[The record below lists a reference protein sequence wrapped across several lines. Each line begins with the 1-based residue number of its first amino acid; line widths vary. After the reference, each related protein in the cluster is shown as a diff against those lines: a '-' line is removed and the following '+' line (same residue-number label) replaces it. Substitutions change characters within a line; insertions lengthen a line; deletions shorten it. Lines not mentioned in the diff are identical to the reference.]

1 MFIRAIC
8 FLFLLQLR
16 WPKNKR
22 IYNVL
27 TDFIFSFV
35 TGWCELQDS
44 QLSYLGDMQRESL
57 QCLVFYRQKSLAR
70 LVSL

>member
-1 MFIRAIC
+1 MFITAIC

-57 QCLVFYRQKSLAR
+57 QCLVFYQQKSLAR

>member
-1 MFIRAIC
+1 MFITAIC

-57 QCLVFYRQKSLAR
+57 QCLVLYRQKPLGR